1 MEKFGIFILI
11 WGLCIIIYRTYIR
24 FTIFAKYKTL
34 IEELSIDRM
43 LLFIPEI
50 APLKQLK
57 QSNNSNL
64 LRIYKIIWV
73 YKFVFWIGLI
83 ITLVVLMLH

>member
-1 MEKFGIFILI
+1 MEKFGIFMLI

-24 FTIFAKYKTL
+24 FTIFVKYKTL